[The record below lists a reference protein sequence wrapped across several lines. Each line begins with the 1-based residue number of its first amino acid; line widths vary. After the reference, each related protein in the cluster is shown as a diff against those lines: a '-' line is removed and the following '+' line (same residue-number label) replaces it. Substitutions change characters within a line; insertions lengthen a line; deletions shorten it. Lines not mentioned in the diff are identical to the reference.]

1 MTLTKDKQK
10 TLQTKLE
17 KMKESIE
24 KKQESSILDESLR
37 ESTGEITTGIGNH
50 LAEGNAERV
59 EREQEQTFEQIDEKL
74 LGEIEEALA
83 RIEEGTYGTCVD
95 TGEEIPYERL
105 EALPYAKRTAQA
117 QEKIDKG
124 ERFKKRETFAN

>member
-1 MTLTKDKQK
+1 MTLTKEKQK
-10 TLQTKLE
+10 ALQTKLE

-37 ESTGEITTGIGNH
+37 ESTGEITAGIGNH

-117 QEKIDKG
+117 QEKFDKG
-124 ERFKKRETFAN
+124 ERY

>member
-59 EREQEQTFEQIDEKL
+59 EREQEQTFEQIDEKM

-117 QEKIDKG
+117 QEKFDKG
-124 ERFKKRETFAN
+124 E

>member
-83 RIEEGTYGTCVD
+83 RIEDGTYGTCVD

-105 EALPYAKRTAQA
+105 EALPYAKRTAPA
-117 QEKIDKG
+117 QEKFDKG
-124 ERFKKRETFAN
+124 VRY

>member
-117 QEKIDKG
+117 QEKFDKG
-124 ERFKKRETFAN
+124 E

>member
-10 TLQTKLE
+10 TLQAKLE
-17 KMKESIE
+17 KMKDSIE
-24 KKQESSILDESLR
+24 KKQENSILDESLR

-105 EALPYAKRTAQA
+105 EALPYAKRTASA
-117 QEKIDKG
+117 QEKFDKG
-124 ERFKKRETFAN
+124 E

>member
-1 MTLTKDKQK
+1 MKLTKEKQK
-10 TLQTKLE
+10 TLQTNLE

-24 KKQESSILDESLR
+24 KKRENSILDESMR
-37 ESTGEITTGIGNH
+37 ESTGEITSGIGNH

-59 EREQEQTFEQIDEKL
+59 DREQEQTFEQIDEKL
-74 LGEIEEALA
+74 LGEIEEALT
-83 RIEEGTYGTCVD
+83 RMEEGTYGTCVD

-117 QEKIDKG
+117 QEKFDKG
-124 ERFKKRETFAN
+124 E

>member
-24 KKQESSILDESLR
+24 SKQESSILDESLR

-95 TGEEIPYERL
+95 TGQEIPYERL

-117 QEKIDKG
+117 QEKFDKG
-124 ERFKKRETFAN
+124 E

>member
-1 MTLTKDKQK
+1 MTLSKDKQK

-17 KMKESIE
+17 EMKESIE
-24 KKQESSILDESLR
+24 KKQENSILDESLR

-83 RIEEGTYGTCVD
+83 RIEDGTYGTCVD

-117 QEKIDKG
+117 QEKFDKG
-124 ERFKKRETFAN
+124 E

>member
-117 QEKIDKG
+117 QEKFDKG
-124 ERFKKRETFAN
+124 ERY

>member
-1 MTLTKDKQK
+1 MTLTKEKQK
-10 TLQTKLE
+10 TLQIKLQ

-24 KKQESSILDESLR
+24 KKRENSILDESLR
-37 ESTGEITTGIGNH
+37 ESTGEITSGIGNH

-83 RIEEGTYGTCVD
+83 RMEEGTYGTCID

-117 QEKIDKG
+117 QEKFDKG
-124 ERFKKRETFAN
+124 E

>member
-24 KKQESSILDESLR
+24 RKQENSILDESMR
-37 ESTGEITTGIGNH
+37 ESSGEITTGIGNH
-50 LAEGNAERV
+50 LAEGKAERV
-59 EREQEQTFEQIDEKL
+59 DREQEQTFEQIDEKL
-74 LGEIEEALA
+74 LGEIEEALT
-83 RIEEGTYGTCVD
+83 RIEEGTYGICID

-105 EALPYAKRTAQA
+105 EALPYAKRTARA
-117 QEKIDKG
+117 QEKFDKG
-124 ERFKKRETFAN
+124 E

>member
-1 MTLTKDKQK
+1 MTLTKEKQK

-17 KMKESIE
+17 KMKDSIE
-24 KKQESSILDESLR
+24 KKQESSILDESMR

-74 LGEIEEALA
+74 LGEIDEALA

-117 QEKIDKG
+117 QEKFDKG
-124 ERFKKRETFAN
+124 E

>member
-10 TLQTKLE
+10 ALQAKLE

-24 KKQESSILDESLR
+24 KKQENSILDESLR

-105 EALPYAKRTAQA
+105 EALPYAKRTAPA
-117 QEKIDKG
+117 QEKFDKG
-124 ERFKKRETFAN
+124 E

>member
-10 TLQTKLE
+10 TLQTKLK

-117 QEKIDKG
+117 QEKFDKG
-124 ERFKKRETFAN
+124 E

>member
-24 KKQESSILDESLR
+24 KKQESSILDESMR

-74 LGEIEEALA
+74 LGEIDEALA

-117 QEKIDKG
+117 QEKFDKG
-124 ERFKKRETFAN
+124 E

>member
-1 MTLTKDKQK
+1 MTLTKEEQK

-24 KKQESSILDESLR
+24 EKQENSLLDESMR
-37 ESTGEITTGIGNH
+37 ESSGEITTGIGNH

-74 LGEIEEALA
+74 IGEIDEALA
-83 RIEEGTYGTCVD
+83 RIEEGTYGICVD

-117 QEKIDKG
+117 QEKFDKG
-124 ERFKKRETFAN
+124 D

>member
-1 MTLTKDKQK
+1 LTLTKDKQK

-59 EREQEQTFEQIDEKL
+59 EREQEQTFEQIDEKM

-117 QEKIDKG
+117 QEKFDKG
-124 ERFKKRETFAN
+124 E

>member
-1 MTLTKDKQK
+1 MTLSKDKQK

-17 KMKESIE
+17 EMKESIE
-24 KKQESSILDESLR
+24 KKQENSILDESLR

-83 RIEEGTYGTCVD
+83 RIEDGTYGTCVD

-117 QEKIDKG
+117 QEKFDKG
-124 ERFKKRETFAN
+124 EQY

>member
-24 KKQESSILDESLR
+24 KKQENSILDESLR

-105 EALPYAKRTAQA
+105 EALPYAKRTAPA
-117 QEKIDKG
+117 QEKFDKG
-124 ERFKKRETFAN
+124 EQY

>member
-1 MTLTKDKQK
+1 MTLTKEKQK
-10 TLQTKLE
+10 LLLVKLE

-24 KKQESSILDESLR
+24 RKQENSILDESLR
-37 ESTGEITTGIGNH
+37 ESTGEITSGIGNH

-74 LGEIEEALA
+74 LGEIDEALA
-83 RIEEGTYGTCVD
+83 RMEEGTYGTCVD

-117 QEKIDKG
+117 QEKFDKG
-124 ERFKKRETFAN
+124 ERY

>member
-1 MTLTKDKQK
+1 MMTLSNNEISVLKQK
-10 TLQTKLE
+10 LVA
-17 KMKESIE
+17 MKKSIE
-24 KKQESSILDESLR
+24 EKQENSLLDESMR
-37 ESTGEITTGIGNH
+37 ESTGDITTGIGNH

-74 LGEIEEALA
+74 LGEIEEALH
-83 RIEEGTYGTCVD
+83 RIEEGSYGVCVD

-117 QEKIDKG
+117 QEKYDQG
-124 ERFKKRETFAN
+124 Y

>member
-24 KKQESSILDESLR
+24 KKQENSLLDESMR
-37 ESTGEITTGIGNH
+37 ESSGEITTGIGNH

-83 RIEEGTYGTCVD
+83 RIEEGTYGICVD
-95 TGEEIPYERL
+95 TGEEIPFERL
-105 EALPYAKRTAQA
+105 EALPYAKRTARA
-117 QEKIDKG
+117 QEKFDKG
-124 ERFKKRETFAN
+124 E

>member
-59 EREQEQTFEQIDEKL
+59 EREQEQTFEQIDEKM

-117 QEKIDKG
+117 QEKFDKG
-124 ERFKKRETFAN
+124 ERY

>member
-24 KKQESSILDESLR
+24 KKQENSLLDESLR

-117 QEKIDKG
+117 QEKFDKG
-124 ERFKKRETFAN
+124 ERY